1 MKLYYFIHNNLSIA
15 ELFNGGQ
22 TERPFGVQN
31 IIIYLKLGE
40 GRQVISVIVHC
51 TMSSYLVSYFNIS
64 S

>member
-40 GRQVISVIVHC
+40 VISVIVQW
-51 TMSSYLVSYFNIS
+51 VVI
-64 S
+64 